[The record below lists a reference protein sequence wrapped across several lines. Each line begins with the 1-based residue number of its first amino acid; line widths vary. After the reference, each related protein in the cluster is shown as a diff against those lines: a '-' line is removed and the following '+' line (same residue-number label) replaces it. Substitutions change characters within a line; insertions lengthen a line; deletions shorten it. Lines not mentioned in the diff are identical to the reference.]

1 MQSANSKIRI
11 ALIGAG
17 GQGNGDLRDAL
28 LNKDVEL
35 AAAADIYDGRLTRI
49 KEVHGAHVFTTR
61 DYREGAARK
70 DVDA

>member
-61 DYREGAARK
+61 DYARCRRERTL
-70 DVDA
+70 DA